1 MAEEA
6 TKVEE
11 TIQEEVKQK
20 LNNPLTDYLT
30 KVSSEKKEEKKEE
43 QQTQKKNYDY
53 SFFKDIDDK
62 DYKTIDDYLKE
73 NKIESD
79 DVRYKIATLT
89 NDFKKQ
95 QRMASQRLA
104 EVEGLKSKLQSS
116 EGASHKDFIDSLR
129 KDPIGAF
136 KRYKDEYDLPDFD
149 FIQHQ
154 MESGGDIETRL
165 EKWQNETLL
174 KEIEKKFGIPAD
186 EFVFD
191 PSEAKRANTPSRYYE
206 KRTSQKEKE
215 LNDEFDNFQKKR
227 KDADEKIVIERDK
240 QLKELKETYFGYA
253 DDASDEI
260 KSQADSE
267 FLSHLQKL
275 DEMGAKMKEGN
286 FTADANPFA
295 IKNIFR
301 GVFYD
306 ELVKREVETAL
317 ADLHQQYNKHGLYL
331 PSNGSDVNDV
341 TKMKGDS
348 LTANQPDKGF
358 NSPLNRTL
366 NRFRN

>member
-227 KDADEKIVIERDK
+227 KDADEKIIIERVSKIAKFRPDDISPLKAAKNIHIPVLIVHGNNDNKINPVYANELFLGLASNNKRILIIPGASHLDVWNKGGVGYFAEVDK
-240 QLKELKETYFGYA
+240 FLNTAVLNFS
-253 DDASDEI
+253 SDE
-260 KSQADSE
+260 
-267 FLSHLQKL
+267 
-275 DEMGAKMKEGN
+275 
-286 FTADANPFA
+286 
-295 IKNIFR
+295 
-301 GVFYD
+301 
-306 ELVKREVETAL
+306 
-317 ADLHQQYNKHGLYL
+317 
-331 PSNGSDVNDV
+331 
-341 TKMKGDS
+341 
-348 LTANQPDKGF
+348 
-358 NSPLNRTL
+358 
-366 NRFRN
+366 